1 MENVSYTKDGCLRLA
16 RAVLNWT
23 LRDIHNSA
31 CPEGVANA
39 FFADKDNASLFCA
52 LAEIDVD
59 IFRSKCY
66 ELVLKRES
74 ELCDRY
80 ELMEQKHNK
89 KIMEVEKWITP
100 IQ

>member
-23 LRDIHNSA
+23 LRDIRSSA
-31 CPEGVANA
+31 WPETVANS
-39 FFADKDNASLFCA
+39 FFSDKANASLFCA
-52 LAEIDVD
+52 LAEIDED

-66 ELVLKRES
+66 ELVTKRES

-80 ELMEQKHNK
+80 EP
-89 KIMEVEKWITP
+89 VE
-100 IQ
+100 